1 LDGANAAI
9 PLIDVLQPTRD
20 ELITA
25 WHKRCP
31 TLTRLEAALS
41 FDEWWEAGCLDVKW
55 DAKTGK
61 WRVLLSEERTRQ

>member
-1 LDGANAAI
+1 MHGANAAI
-9 PLIDVLQPTRD
+9 CLIDALQPTRD

-41 FDEWWEAGCLDVKW
+41 FDEWWEAGCLDIKR
-55 DAKTGK
+55 DEATGE
-61 WRVLLSEERTRQ
+61 WRVLLSEGQTRQ